1 MTVRDGLTTAF
12 RVPRRA
18 PAPAPFARAG
28 RHARRT
34 VLWRG
39 RVTDP
44 RWVRP
49 ALLALLVGTA
59 VLYLWDLGASGY
71 ANTYY
76 AAAVQAGTPS
86 WKAWLFGSMDA
97 SNVITVDKPPAS

>member
-1 MTVRDGLTTAF
+1 MTVRDGQTTEF

-18 PAPAPFARAG
+18 PASASFARAG
-28 RHARRT
+28 RHARPT

-59 VLYLWDLGASGY
+59 VRVDGLLGLHHRRQAARGAALSTDAVLAAPG
-71 ANTYY
+71 
-76 AAAVQAGTPS
+76 AAALTEPS
-86 WKAWLFGSMDA
+86 CR
-97 SNVITVDKPPAS
+97 